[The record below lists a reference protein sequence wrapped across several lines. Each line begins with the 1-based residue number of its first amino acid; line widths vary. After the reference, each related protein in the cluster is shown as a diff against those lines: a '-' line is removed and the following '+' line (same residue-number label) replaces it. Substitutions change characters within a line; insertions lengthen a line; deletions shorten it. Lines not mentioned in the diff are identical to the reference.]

1 MSFQLRAT
9 RLRICAVGLPEK
21 PTIIIHFFVTIST
34 EFKWKLALSSF
45 HQGEKEDDKF
55 DSCLSLPIIRAVPRF
70 FWLRGQSP
78 PTFTGVSRIQTG
90 FLVGRFA
97 FTPKQK
103 VASKTFKETNHTDT
117 FLFNCHDLL
126 WHKHLVW
133 FEIAPE
139 VSATQ

>member
-1 MSFQLRAT
+1 MSFQLRA
-9 RLRICAVGLPEK
+9 ICAVGLPEK

-34 EFKWKLALSSF
+34 EFKWELALSSF

-117 FLFNCHDLL
+117 FLLIVMIYYGINALFGLKLPPLGLC
-126 WHKHLVW
+126 
-133 FEIAPE
+133 
-139 VSATQ
+139 